1 MIWRKPRLPQH
12 GSETL
17 PRTMPQLLLPGMPEG
32 AIRSNPVV
40 SRLSKDRQV
49 TWFLDELTTTNSRNR
64 PPLHLSARLTH
75 PLSQT

>member
-49 TWFLDELTTTNSRNR
+49 TWFLDELTTTNYC
-64 PPLHLSARLTH
+64 H
-75 PLSQT
+75 PETGHRFIYQLV